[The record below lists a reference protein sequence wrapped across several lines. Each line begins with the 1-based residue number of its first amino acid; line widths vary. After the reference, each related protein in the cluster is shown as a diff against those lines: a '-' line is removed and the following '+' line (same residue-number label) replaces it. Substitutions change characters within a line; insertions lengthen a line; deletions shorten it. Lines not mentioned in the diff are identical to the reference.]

1 MDWVAFIRAHNLEHS
16 MNRRGN
22 CHDSAVAEDFISSL
36 KGECIQRRTYKTR
49 GEKVWIFA
57 RQDLFDYIDMF

>member
-1 MDWVAFIRAHNLEHS
+1 MDWAAFIRAQNLEHS

-22 CHDSAVAEDFISSL
+22 CHDSAVAEDFIASL

-49 GEKVWIFA
+49 GEKV
-57 RQDLFDYIDMF
+57 